1 MTKQMKS
8 EEFIAKLKAAA
19 TQYNTLYV
27 MGCFGAPLMGDN
39 VTRYTRNHSYN
50 ERPER
55 TAMIRS
61 AA

>member
-39 VTRYTRNHSYN
+39 VTRYTRNLSLIH
-50 ERPER
+50 
-55 TAMIRS
+55 I
-61 AA
+61 